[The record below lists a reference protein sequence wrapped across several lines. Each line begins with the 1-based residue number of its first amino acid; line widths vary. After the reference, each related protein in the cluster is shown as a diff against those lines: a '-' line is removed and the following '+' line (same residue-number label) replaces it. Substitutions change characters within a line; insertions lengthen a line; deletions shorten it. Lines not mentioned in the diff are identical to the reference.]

1 MDGKIRLRYRRTSR
15 RILLSVVGFDA
26 ENVTESSITG
36 MRMFYTLLP
45 IAGVIGAILIMKNYD
60 ITEEK
65 AAQIKK
71 ELSAK
76 KGE

>member
-1 MDGKIRLRYRRTSR
+1 M
-15 RILLSVVGFDA
+15 RI
-26 ENVTESSITG
+26 
-36 MRMFYTLLP
+36 FYTLLP

-71 ELSAK
+71 ELNAK